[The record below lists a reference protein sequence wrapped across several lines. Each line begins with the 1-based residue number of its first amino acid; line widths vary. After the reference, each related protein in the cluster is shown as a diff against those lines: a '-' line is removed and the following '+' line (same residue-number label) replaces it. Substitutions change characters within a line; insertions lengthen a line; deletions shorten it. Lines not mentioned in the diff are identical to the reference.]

1 MLSALQLQETNLISQ
16 NNEMKN
22 YHDELLNP
30 TCISFY
36 LYNFKQLLLLH
47 AFQFLHIDLA
57 VDL

>member
-1 MLSALQLQETNLISQ
+1 MLSALQLQEIDLISQ

-30 TCISFY
+30 TCIFFY
-36 LYNFKQLLLLH
+36 LYNFKQLLLLR